1 MYKGYPGIY
10 ILKIGESTKN
20 PIAMINTY
28 PTETNAV
35 RQALSV
41 INFSRSSSRETIV
54 DTSDMKGRYIS
65 SSVSYKKLLLQY
77 L

>member
-28 PTETNAV
+28 HTETNAV

-41 INFSRSSSRETIV
+41 INFSRSSSRGNNSGYI
-54 DTSDMKGRYIS
+54 RYERALYFFRCI
-65 SSVSYKKLLLQY
+65 L
-77 L
+77 